1 MKLLGSLMA
10 VATLVSGCVSTQRNA
25 NPTVSYTPLATQPL
39 DRFSYR
45 LGQSGAS
52 RSQPRQLVLQVERGQ
67 DCLERVQE
75 TRVYSVQRKVEY
87 PSLLMWMLGLGAAGF
102 GAGYGL
108 SRAFQ
113 EDADMDGSP
122 DASFLGDG
130 LLMGGTTAAAF
141 VLLAT
146 LLPTGDR
153 YSTTSETEEGEVSE
167 RRKPACKGYA
177 PAAEAP
183 LAVTLASQQVLDA
196 VADPQGRLT
205 LEVDLSTWRAAAG
218 GEAIAGVRFPDGG
231 DARLDTTPALRE
243 HAQMVV
249 ERAKRQQKPP
259 LLSVFASFED
269 AEGNGNDVLDA
280 GEKAQVVL
288 RVENRG
294 GGTAYA
300 VVAQHEATGPAATH
314 ITLPARTP
322 VGEIPPGESKV
333 VRVPVEAQ
341 DTLPSGTGQV
351 VVGLEE
357 EMGFG
362 TRSPVE
368 LRIPTE
374 KFKGPEL
381 RVAAYEIFD
390 GVSAWAQGD
399 GRRTVTPGEQ
409 IELRVQVTNTGEGAA
424 EGVALAGAS
433 GTSGVSFLRD
443 KVELGRL
450 LPGQTKKA
458 VLVFRVLPR
467 VKESELVAQLQ
478 LSEARSRF
486 RRSEA
491 VRLPMEQPVAART
504 VIDVSAQGQQGGARC
519 GAPEGWVIA
528 VMGMRDMRGEG
539 AAEAKELES
548 LTRQLYLLA
557 TRRGLTTVDRGVQ
570 ARELERIVKDAQKES
585 YRECYDESCQIEL
598 GKALAASHLLV
609 SELDS
614 FGEECTLG
622 WQILD
627 LSQEATVC
635 AWRARGRCDSRSLL
649 DMTESVAAQLPGR

>member
-1 MKLLGSLMA
+1 M
-10 VATLVSGCVSTQRNA
+10 
-25 NPTVSYTPLATQPL
+25 
-39 DRFSYR
+39 
-45 LGQSGAS
+45 
-52 RSQPRQLVLQVERGQ
+52 
-67 DCLERVQE
+67 
-75 TRVYSVQRKVEY
+75 
-87 PSLLMWMLGLGAAGF
+87 
-102 GAGYGL
+102 
-108 SRAFQ
+108 
-113 EDADMDGSP
+113 
-122 DASFLGDG
+122 
-130 LLMGGTTAAAF
+130 
-141 VLLAT
+141 
-146 LLPTGDR
+146 
-153 YSTTSETEEGEVSE
+153 
-167 RRKPACKGYA
+167 
-177 PAAEAP
+177 
-183 LAVTLASQQVLDA
+183 
-196 VADPQGRLT
+196 
-205 LEVDLSTWRAAAG
+205 
-218 GEAIAGVRFPDGG
+218 
-231 DARLDTTPALRE
+231 
-243 HAQMVV
+243 
-249 ERAKRQQKPP
+249 
-259 LLSVFASFED
+259 
-269 AEGNGNDVLDA
+269 
-280 GEKAQVVL
+280 
-288 RVENRG
+288 
-294 GGTAYA
+294 
-300 VVAQHEATGPAATH
+300 
-314 ITLPARTP
+314 
-322 VGEIPPGESKV
+322 
-333 VRVPVEAQ
+333 
-341 DTLPSGTGQV
+341 
-351 VVGLEE
+351 
-357 EMGFG
+357 
-362 TRSPVE
+362 
-368 LRIPTE
+368 
-374 KFKGPEL
+374 
-381 RVAAYEIFD
+381 
-390 GVSAWAQGD
+390 
-399 GRRTVTPGEQ
+399 
-409 IELRVQVTNTGEGAA
+409 
-424 EGVALAGAS
+424 
-433 GTSGVSFLRD
+433 SFLRD

-539 AAEAKELES
+539 AAETKELES